1 MAMLEVVAHLKAN
14 ADNMVSGFRQAQGA
28 ADNFGQSVQR
38 QSGVVQRGFG
48 IMSKAAIVGGG
59 MMQTAMIMGAK
70 MGIGFAMANE
80 QAIISF
86 KTLLGSQEKAEAM
99 FKDLQEFA
107 ASTPFEFPQLRDAAS
122 KLLTTG
128 VAAERVKPILTAI
141 GDSTAAMGT
150 GAEGIAAA
158 TRALQQ
164 MNLVGKVTGQDMM
177 QLANAGIPA
186 WDALAAAAKMS
197 VAEVKKA
204 TEKGTLQ
211 DSVGLLMSGLEN
223 YSGEAMGRVKGMMAE
238 QANTLTGLMS
248 TLKDNINIA
257 LGEMMAPATEGI
269 KDAMPAINDAIGK
282 TMKSMAKPINEMVQ
296 VMMDAF
302 QKLIPALEPMMNAL
316 STIMVAVVSAL
327 VPMVAQLATALPSLQ
342 PVFVAI
348 GQAIGDLSVVVAPLI
363 TQFVTELVPVI
374 GFAATAVSGLT
385 GFIAEHR
392 GALEALTPVVAAA
405 AGAYLAFKAVGKIN
419 ALFGSAKQIWALVT
433 ATLAKTAAVGGE
445 AAVTSTAAA
454 AQAALAVAQASAMV
468 AAGGGAA
475 ATAAYTA
482 ALAAQQ
488 AATASATAAQTG
500 LNVALISNPIGLV
513 IAAVVALVV
522 AVVVMWKKFDW
533 FRRGMKGLWNSIVSI
548 VQTAINL
555 ILGYYEFWI
564 NAVITGVNLIIKAW
578 NKIPWNKDIE
588 PLNKVNLQLDITGAK
603 VDNIKKGING
613 IEGAA
618 TAASQT
624 INGWGQNLS
633 PEMIALM
640 RTSRAG
646 NYDYTKNKPTAGYGA
661 GAGGDTGG
669 ANPLQ
674 KLIDATKKVGAD
686 AVSKAESFFKDLTNR
701 ADDFAKSI
709 KSSMMA
715 VWSFSNAMSDAL
727 SSQKDYQEALN
738 NVAEAE
744 QAVAQ
749 AMSTRDMAAYSRAIQ
764 DYAEATDNLASA
776 EKSKMTFMQSLKKQ
790 YEDAKRFGE
799 ILTALRKANLNEA
812 GIAQIVAAGA
822 EAGTKIGEEILAGG
836 ESAISDANTW
846 YNELLKASNDA
857 ANAAKDQFYAQGLS
871 QGEQLVKGITDAAK
885 KMDLRLTS
893 KGMTK
898 AQIEKLQKNFSVNIG
913 FSMTSLSELATPM
926 AKGGIVRARSGGTL
940 ALLGEAG
947 RDEAV
952 IPLGKGGNATGNT
965 YHITVQAGI
974 GDEQE
979 IARQLIKVLQSHEK
993 RVGRLPL
1000 KVM

>member
-14 ADNMVSGFRQAQGA
+14 ADNMVSGFNRAQNA

-38 QSGVVQRGFG
+38 QSGIAQRGFG
-48 IMSKAAIVGGG
+48 LMSKAAILGGG
-59 MMQTAMIMGAK
+59 AMQTAAMMGAK

-99 FKDLQEFA
+99 FKDLQNFA

-128 VAAERVKPILTAI
+128 VAAERVKPLLTAI

-186 WDALAAAAKMS
+186 WDALAAAAGMS

-257 LGEMMAPATEGI
+257 LGDMMAPATEGI
-269 KDAMPAINDAIGK
+269 KNAMPAINDAIGK
-282 TMKSMAKPINEMVQ
+282 TMKSMTKPINDMVQ

-302 QKLIPALEPMMNAL
+302 QKLVPAIEPMMMAL
-316 STIMVAVVSAL
+316 STIMVAAVQSI
-327 VPMVAQLATALPSLQ
+327 VPVVAQIATALPSLQ
-342 PVFVAI
+342 PVFISI
-348 GQAIGDLSVVVAPLI
+348 GQAMMDLSTVIAPLV
-363 TQFVTELVPVI
+363 TQLVVEFVPII
-374 GFAATAVSGLT
+374 GTMATAVSSAT
-385 GFIAEHR
+385 GFIADHK
-392 GALEALTPVVAAA
+392 GALEALTPVIGAAV
-405 AGAYLAFKAVGKIN
+405 GAYVAFKAVGKVQAIW
-419 ALFGSAKQIWALVT
+419 GSAKQIWGIVT
-433 ATLAKTAAVGGE
+433 AAIAHTGTMTAE
-445 AAVTSTAAA
+445 AAA
-454 AQAALAVAQASAMV
+454 AAAATAAQTALAVAQAELMV
-468 AAGGGAA
+468 AA
-475 ATAAYTA
+475 ATASGSEMALTA
-482 ALAAQQ
+482 
-488 AATASATAAQTG
+488 ATAAQTAATTAATAAQNA
-500 LNVALISNPIGLV
+500 LNASMVANPIGLI

-522 AVVVMWKKFDW
+522 AVVLMWKKFEW
-533 FRRGMKGLWNSIVSI
+533 FRRALKGIWNTIVSVI
-548 VQTAINL
+548 QFAINL
-555 ILGYYEFWI
+555 VLGIVEWFVNKFI
-564 NAVITGVNLIIKAW
+564 DGVNLIIKAW
-578 NKIPWNKDIE
+578 NKIPFHKDIDTIDHI
-588 PLNKVNLQLDITGAK
+588 NMKLDITGAK
-603 VDNIKKGING
+603 VNNVKSGMTGVEAEAKRVG
-613 IEGAA
+613 
-618 TAASQT
+618 TT
-624 INGWGQNLS
+624 INGWGSNMS

-640 RTSRAG
+640 HSTANRAG
-646 NYDYTKNKPTAGYGA
+646 NYKPKATPEEVAQQQEEA
-661 GAGGDTGG
+661 
-669 ANPLQ
+669 ANTMK
-674 KLIDATKKVGAD
+674 KLVDAAKKLGED
-686 AVSKAESFFKDLTNR
+686 AVAKANAFFDQVKTR

-709 KSSMMA
+709 KTAMMN
-715 VWSFSNAMSDAL
+715 VWSFSNAMSDSL
-727 SSQKDYQEALN
+727 SSQKDYQSALD
-738 NVAEAE
+738 
-744 QAVAQ
+744 AVAQ
-749 AMSTRDMAAYSRAIQ
+749 AEEAVASAMANRDMAAYSRAIQ
-764 DYAEATDNLASA
+764 DYSEATDNLASA
-776 EKSKMTFMQSLKKQ
+776 ESNKMTFMQALKKQ
-790 YEDAKRFGE
+790 YDDAKKFGQ
-799 ILTALRKANLNEA
+799 ILDQLRAAQLNEA

-822 EAGTKIGEEILAGG
+822 EVGTKIGEEILAGG
-836 ESAISDANTW
+836 QQAVSDANTW
-846 YNELLKASNDA
+846 YNELIKASNDS
-857 ANAAKDQFYAQGLS
+857 ANAAKDQFYKQGLS

-885 KMDLRLTS
+885 KLNLRLSS

-898 AQIEKLQKNFSVNIG
+898 AQIDKLQKSFGVDIA
-913 FSMTSLSELATPM
+913 FSMTSLSDLATPM
-926 AKGGIVRARSGGTL
+926 ATGGIVRARSGGTL

-952 IPLGKGGNATGNT
+952 IPLNKGGNAMGNS

>member
-59 MMQTAMIMGAK
+59 MMQTAMMMGAK

-186 WDALAAAAKMS
+186 WDALAAAAGMS

-257 LGEMMAPATEGI
+257 LGDMMAPATEGI

-282 TMKSMAKPINEMVQ
+282 TMSSMAKPIAAMVQ

-302 QKLIPALEPMMNAL
+302 QKLIPAIEPMMNAV
-316 STIMVAVVSAL
+316 STIMVALVSAL

-374 GFAATAVSGLT
+374 GFAATAVSVLT
-385 GFIAEHR
+385 GFIAEHK

-433 ATLAKTAAVGGE
+433 ATLANTAAKGGE
-445 AAVTSTAAA
+445 AAVTTTAAV
-454 AQAALAVAQASAMV
+454 AQASLAVAQASAMV

-482 ALAAQQ
+482 ALAAET
-488 AATASATAAQTG
+488 AATTAAAAAQNG

-548 VQTAINL
+548 VQIAINL

-603 VDNIKKGING
+603 VDNIKKGIEG

-618 TAASQT
+618 ASAASAADWRKFE
-624 INGWGQNLS
+624 GWGGVGGTNT
-633 PEMIALM
+633 PTTTTPKPDDTD
-640 RTSRAG
+640 TSG
-646 NYDYTKNKPTAGYGA
+646 E
-661 GAGGDTGG
+661 
-669 ANPLQ
+669 NPLQ
-674 KLIDATKKVGAD
+674 KLIDAAKRVSSD

-738 NVAEAE
+738 NVAKAE